1 LYMDEDDVKR
11 SKAGGFFRK
20 VKRFVARTANIK
32 SGNTLQIAGFEI
44 TGR

>member
-1 LYMDEDDVKR
+1 MDEDNVKR

-20 VKRFVARTANIK
+20 IKRFVTRTANIK